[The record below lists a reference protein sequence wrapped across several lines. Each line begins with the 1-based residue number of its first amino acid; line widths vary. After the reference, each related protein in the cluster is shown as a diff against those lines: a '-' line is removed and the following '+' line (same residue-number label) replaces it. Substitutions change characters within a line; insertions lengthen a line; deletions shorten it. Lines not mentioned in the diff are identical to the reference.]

1 MSNTDFEFFILLC
14 QTGSL
19 AKAARDMDVT
29 PAAASKRLANIEK
42 HAGCQLVTRS
52 TRAMS
57 LTSSGRLYLEY
68 AEKVSSTIQE
78 MNDALRKKNDEAE
91 GLIRI
96 NAPFGF
102 GRKYVSRFV
111 SEFIQDNPRTECQ
124 LQLSDHPLNL
134 VANSFD
140 VGIRFGSLPD
150 SGLHARKIASHQR
163 ILCASPT
170 YLENHGEPVTP
181 NDLTRHN
188 CLVLRQNE
196 DTYGNW
202 RFSKE
207 EKVHHVQVRG
217 NMSANDGESV
227 LAWVLGGHGIAIR
240 AEWDVYHH
248 LKSGALKRLLPTF
261 SLPNADIYAVHPY
274 HLNVPKRIRHFV
286 DFLSNKMNTP
296 PFIQANAAARH
307 DNR

>member
-19 AKAARDMDVT
+19 AETARDMDVT

-57 LTSSGRLYLEY
+57 LTPSGRLYLEY
-68 AEKVSSTIQE
+68 AEKVNSTIKE

-111 SEFIQDNPRTECQ
+111 SEFIKENPRTECQ

-163 ILCASPT
+163 VLCAARA
-170 YLENHGEPVTP
+170 YLEAYGEPQHPT
-181 NDLTRHN
+181 DLTHHN
-188 CLVLRQNE
+188 CLVLRQNK

-202 RFSKE
+202 TFSE
-207 EKVHHVQVRG
+207 GDKVHHVQVRG

-227 LAWVLGGHGIAIR
+227 LAWVLRGHGIAIR

-248 LKSGALKRLLPTF
+248 ISTGSLDRILPRF

-274 HLNVPKRIRHFV
+274 HQHVPTRIRRFI
-286 DFLSNKMNTP
+286 DFLSTRMNTP
-296 PFIQANAAARH
+296 PFIR
-307 DNR
+307 